1 MCEVKHTG
9 RLNSSTY
16 MRFIKNIQDLKDNFK
31 PFKPLFWGDYE
42 LMNLHNFEG
51 SVEHYIYIGQK

>member
-1 MCEVKHTG
+1 
-9 RLNSSTY
+9 